1 MVRRGDASRQYTKA
15 GANMDF
21 TQFDQTDHYDRQEAI
36 EQQVREVERKP
47 VKYIVK
53 LVKINN
59 KWVHEIK
66 ERVAV

>member
-1 MVRRGDASRQYTKA
+1 
-15 GANMDF
+15 MDF

-36 EQQVREVERKP
+36 EEQARALEIKP
-47 VKYIVK
+47 VKYIIK